1 MFPDLTQVGCLP
13 QDQVR
18 QQKSRALGIIAA
30 LRCAQQQGGLTVTW
44 VIIGLILVAAFGPVL
59 WLKPSGRDKR
69 LNALREAA
77 RNAGLTVD
85 IKPLLKLN
93 PTAQERVSAGG
104 EERDSSRLVARYS
117 RHLEKPLRAVASWQ
131 VIAQVEAPAATRPT
145 ITVAP
150 GWVFDPTLQYPPEG
164 GWPASLEK
172 NLPKLEN
179 LPKGILAVVLERR
192 LVGVYW
198 DENASVNA
206 ADVAILGQALEAVE
220 RHLLAL
226 DERLLVSEGD
236 ENS

>member
-1 MFPDLTQVGCLP
+1 M
-13 QDQVR
+13 
-18 QQKSRALGIIAA
+18 
-30 LRCAQQQGGLTVTW
+30 TW

-85 IKPLLKLN
+85 IKPLVKLN

-104 EERDSSRLVARYS
+104 EERDSTRLIARYS
-117 RHLEKPLRAVASWQ
+117 RHLEKPLRAVAGWQ
-131 VIAQVEAPAATRPT
+131 VITQPAEQESNPIRPA
-145 ITVAP
+145 INVAP
-150 GWVFDPTLQYPPEG
+150 GWVFDPTFNFPPDS
-164 GWPASLEK
+164 GWPASLEE

-198 DENASVNA
+198 DENASANA
-206 ADVAILGQALEAVE
+206 ADVAILGRALEAFE
-220 RHLLAL
+220 RQLLAL
-226 DERLLVSEGD
+226 DEQLLVSEGD